1 MTVAGK
7 CFGSWTVVSADATG
21 KRAGCRCACGTVRVI
36 AVEALASGA
45 STSCGC
51 QRLAPVRVER
61 FATKR
66 HDCACGATMIGD
78 RGIDHERHAVSRV
91 RSLERE
97 SAGHADRR

>member
-45 STSCGC
+45 ITSCGC
-51 QRLAPVRVER
+51 QKLAPSQSRALRDE
-61 FATKR
+61 ATR
-66 HDCACGATMIGD
+66 LRLRRDRDWRPGD
-78 RGIDHERHAVSRV
+78 RS
-91 RSLERE
+91 
-97 SAGHADRR
+97 